1 MSWNANLLLVVSM
14 LFVSWANPLSAQ
26 VDDVKDSE
34 PVSEAKDS
42 DQGET
47 TDPPAIEDDLDVL
60 DPLDAFD
67 PLDAI
72 NSADPMGKVGSLVD
86 EISRNMKEIERLLE
100 GEDTSQDNQ
109 SVQQQT
115 LTKIDELITEVQK
128 LTGT

>member
-1 MSWNANLLLVVSM
+1 MSWNTKLLLVVS
-14 LFVSWANPLSAQ
+14 LLAVAWANPLSAQ
-26 VDDVKDSE
+26 VDDAKDSE
-34 PVSEAKDS
+34 PVSEANDS

-60 DPLDAFD
+60 DSLD

-72 NSADPMGKVGSLVD
+72 NSADPMGKVGSLVE
-86 EISRNMKEIERLLE
+86 EISRNMKAIEKLLE

>member
-1 MSWNANLLLVVSM
+1 MTAGSRIESKKENIMSWNANLLLVVSM

-72 NSADPMGKVGSLVD
+72 NSADPMGKVQ
-86 EISRNMKEIERLLE
+86 EYE
-100 GEDTSQDNQ
+100 GDR
-109 SVQQQT
+109 
-115 LTKIDELITEVQK
+115 EVARGGRYQP
-128 LTGT
+128 G